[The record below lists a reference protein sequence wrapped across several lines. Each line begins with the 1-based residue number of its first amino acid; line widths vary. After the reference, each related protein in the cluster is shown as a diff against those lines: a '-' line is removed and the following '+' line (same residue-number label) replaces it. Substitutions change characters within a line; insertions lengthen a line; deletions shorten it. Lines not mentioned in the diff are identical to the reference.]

1 MDCRAVICYCLLI
14 RHLTHSSQSTAIS
27 RLMSWVGRPT
37 AVRISSM
44 VTSPALG
51 ILAAPTL
58 ASVAVILERRDGKKV
73 YLNHACSNVLQAGRN
88 NQIVILVTILAFSHF
103 HSYAHMA
110 FSNQSINQ
118 VQPFHHSLIVQLE
131 SSVRHPCNYCA
142 ALGLF
147 LPFFPY
153 LHKSKDTLGVFKFCV

>member
-1 MDCRAVICYCLLI
+1 M
-14 RHLTHSSQSTAIS
+14 
-27 RLMSWVGRPT
+27 
-37 AVRISSM
+37 
-44 VTSPALG
+44 
-51 ILAAPTL
+51 
-58 ASVAVILERRDGKKV
+58 
-73 YLNHACSNVLQAGRN
+73 
-88 NQIVILVTILAFSHF
+88 TILAFSHF